1 MSNNKGMTLVEL
13 MVAMVVA
20 SIALAI
26 VFYMWNTINKHVAVS
41 RYKTQLETETNRL
54 GLLIVNQIRRSP
66 SIIQWNSNRIKM
78 VHHNG
83 SDTLDYY
90 FNESGLL
97 LNGNKVNLLV
107 PYASVSGFEFRDSNE
122 IAGILDGALFLVFT
136 LSLVGRERDT
146 ATVHH
151 AIHIAQSLT
160 KNDGSDFTGF

>member
-1 MSNNKGMTLVEL
+1 MTLVEL

-26 VFYMWNTINKHVAVS
+26 VFYMWNTINRHVAVS
-41 RYKTQLETETNRL
+41 SYKTQLETEANRV

-66 SIIQWNSNRIKM
+66 SIIQWNNHRIQM

-90 FNESGLL
+90 FNESSLL
-97 LNGNKVNLLV
+97 LNGKKVSLLV
-107 PYASVSGFEFRDSNE
+107 HDANVLGFELSDSNE
-122 IAGILDGALFLVFT
+122 IAGIQGRSLFLVFT
-136 LSLVGRERDT
+136 LSLVGRDEDT

-151 AIHIAQSLT
+151 AIHIAQSVS
-160 KNDGSDFTGF
+160 KNDGSDFSGF

>member
-1 MSNNKGMTLVEL
+1 MTLIEL

-26 VFYMWNTINKHVAVS
+26 VFYMWNTINHHVAVS
-41 RYKTQLETETNRL
+41 RYKTQLETEVNRL

-66 SIIQWNSNRIKM
+66 SIIQWNNNRIQM

-90 FNESGLL
+90 FDESGLL

-107 PYASVSGFEFRDSNE
+107 PQTRVSGFELSDSNE
-122 IAGILDGALFLVFT
+122 ISGIQDRSLFLVFT
-136 LSLVGRERDT
+136 LTLVGREKDT
-146 ATVHH
+146 AMVHH
-151 AIHIAQSLT
+151 AIHIAQSVT
-160 KNDGSDFTGF
+160 KNEGTDFSGF

>member
-1 MSNNKGMTLVEL
+1 MTLVEL

-26 VFYMWNTINKHVAVS
+26 VFYMWNTINRHVAVS

-54 GLLIVNQIRRSP
+54 GSLIVNQIRRSP
-66 SIIQWNSNRIKM
+66 SIIQWNNHRIQM

-90 FNESGLL
+90 FDESGLL
-97 LNGNKVNLLV
+97 VNGSNVKLLV
-107 PYASVSGFEFRDSNE
+107 ADSRVSNFELSDSNE
-122 IAGILDGALFLVFT
+122 ISGIQDRSLFLVFT
-136 LSLVGRERDT
+136 LSLVGREKDT

-151 AIHIAQSLT
+151 AIHITQSVT
-160 KNDGSDFTGF
+160 NNEETDFSGF